1 MRISTESNLL
11 VNLTKL
17 YLDRGLFLRMKEI
30 NVVMVEMEA
39 GIT

>member
-17 YLDRGLFLRMKEI
+17 YLDRGLFLRMKET
-30 NVVMVEMEA
+30 NVVMAEMEA